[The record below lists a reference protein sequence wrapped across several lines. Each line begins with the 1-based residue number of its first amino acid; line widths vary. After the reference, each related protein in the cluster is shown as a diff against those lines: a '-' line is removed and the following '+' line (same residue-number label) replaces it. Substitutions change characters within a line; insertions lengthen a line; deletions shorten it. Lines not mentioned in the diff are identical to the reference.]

1 MSVRS
6 GDADQT
12 DVVAAAAHSPPELVR
27 TVHSRHHRREDWLAA
42 AATAAATLVIA
53 TAAGAQRPQNQP
65 EVSTTRLD
73 AAASSLARAI
83 SAWDTAAVIEMM
95 TENATLTQSD
105 RTIVTGAADAARA
118 LLRTR
123 FSDGVYRLLFEP
135 MESVRCLAGA
145 VQTGRYIVMQVR
157 SSDQESVE
165 RGTMAV
171 SWTPNGQQLR
181 VDRIALVADG
191 NAVGA
196 RSRLGARCS
205 RLDARAFAGRRFELS
220 LMPASMAGWQ
230 GADHLESALADRGW
244 TRAPAID
251 LFRRAYEPTESDVL
265 HRGRT
270 DPGMIWVGGVSLRVS
285 PHLRVAAS
293 VQPAPTTSRLL
304 TYNETESSRLTQSMS
319 VRETTLG
326 LTAENWHLRAGLGA
340 ALVTSSVQ
348 ERYEHLVLHDPT
360 SPDGAPGRGTVE
372 DEQYSP
378 SSIGA
383 VGSLQYSFPVT
394 SRTSLGV
401 IGRSRIAPPLTVKGV
416 ETHRDWTYDVNGSY
430 AGLLATVAW

>member
-1 MSVRS
+1 MSVSS
-6 GDADQT
+6 GDADQI
-12 DVVAAAAHSPPELVR
+12 DVAAAAHSPPELVR
-27 TVHSRHHRREDWLAA
+27 TVHHSRRSRQAWLAA
-42 AATAAATLVIA
+42 AAAAAAVVIA
-53 TAAGAQRPQNQP
+53 TAAGAQRSQNQP
-65 EVSTTRLD
+65 EVSTTRID

-83 SAWDTAAVIEMM
+83 SAWDTAAVIGMM
-95 TENATLTQSD
+95 TENATFTQSD

-123 FSDGVYRLLFEP
+123 FAGGVYRLLFEP
-135 MESVRCLAGA
+135 IESTRCLAGA
-145 VQTGRYIVMQVR
+145 VQTGTYIVMQVR

-165 RGTMAV
+165 RGAMAV
-171 SWTPNGQQLR
+171 SWTPSGQQLR
-181 VDRIALVADG
+181 VERIALVADG

-220 LMPASMAGWQ
+220 VMPASMAGWP
-230 GADHLESALADRGW
+230 GADHLESALANRGW
-244 TRAPAID
+244 TRAPAVD
-251 LFRRAYEPTESDVL
+251 LFTKAYEPTESDVL
-265 HRGRT
+265 NHGRT
-270 DPGMIWVGGVSLRVS
+270 DPGMIWIGGVSLRVS
-285 PHLRVAAS
+285 PRVRVAAS
-293 VQPAPTTSRLL
+293 IQPAATTSRLL
-304 TYNETESSRLTQSMS
+304 TYNEAESSRLTQSMA

-326 LTAENWHLRAGLGA
+326 FTAENWHLRAGLGA
-340 ALVTSSVQ
+340 ALVSSSVQ
-348 ERYEHLVLHDPT
+348 EQYEHLVLHDPA

-394 SRTSLGV
+394 SRASLGI
-401 IGRSRIAPPLTVKGV
+401 IGRSRIAPPLKVKGV